1 MEDGGWR
8 MEDGGWRGEDRIS
21 RKGNRAFEQSMGR
34 GLETRYDVLI
44 AAQTGRFRYNILKV
58 VPLIVLVAQ
67 LFVIL
72 HV

>member
-1 MEDGGWR
+1 MVSR
-8 MEDGGWRGEDRIS
+8 QTRI
-21 RKGNRAFEQSMGR
+21 FEQSMGR

-44 AAQTGRFRYNILKV
+44 AAQIGRFRYNILKV

>member
-1 MEDGGWR
+1 MVSR
-8 MEDGGWRGEDRIS
+8 QTRIFEQS
-21 RKGNRAFEQSMGR
+21 SIRAIEQSMGR